1 MSLSVDGGGW
11 FCVRLVVGLLWE
23 GWGLSARLPFAKYVK
38 DGAPDQLWL
47 VWK

>member
-1 MSLSVDGGGW
+1 L
-11 FCVRLVVGLLWE
+11 RLRGMAVWQFTFP
-23 GWGLSARLPFAKYVK
+23 PFAKYAK